1 MLGRLFSWAIVE
13 RRDPLMTEKA
23 LEEPPS
29 MVGIEEVIMHFMPL
43 QKYQILGFPEV
54 IVGDT

>member
-1 MLGRLFSWAIVE
+1 MVGRLFSWAMVE
-13 RRDPLMTEKA
+13 RREPLMTEKA

-43 QKYQILGFPEV
+43 QKY
-54 IVGDT
+54 